1 MTEKEM
7 DKEHLQEELESE
19 IHDEKSNETQP
30 VTHDN
35 ANPEE
40 NPSESASEPEPQ
52 ENNGEVTLRDVVEVL
67 REGFSTLSGKLD
79 TVSGKLD
86 TVSGKLNSIEGVLK
100 GIKSSI
106 GMLRGE
112 ISEWALLDTIV
123 DYLKEKEGEREFIIK
138 RVPRTGRRGADWLL
152 ETGKRYYIIETKTY
166 LDDKILRKAI
176 NQIEKEARKLPDNK
190 EIWGIVA
197 ARFSGVRSDKPI
209 LLRFKCREL
218 RKTIPVFI
226 FTYGMGKGKFGFI
239 NER

>member
-1 MTEKEM
+1 MQSRIIYIMTEKEM

-19 IHDEKSNETQP
+19 IHDEKSNEIQP

-40 NPSESASEPEPQ
+40 NPSESTPEPEPQSQ

-67 REGFSTLSGKLD
+67 REGFSSISRKLNKLD
-79 TVSGKLD
+79 
-86 TVSGKLNSIEGVLK
+86 SIEGVLK

-112 ISEWALLDTIV
+112 ISEWALLDTLV
-123 DYLKEKEGEREFIIK
+123 DYLKEKEGEREFIVK

-209 LLRFKCREL
+209 LLRFKRREL